1 MGASVEAARIRA
13 RSESLESEKDPDGR
27 LHVHVRAY
35 DYSSG
40 AEPRP
45 EGESAA
51 FVSDRAETSLL
62 PGEREGPLVEGI
74 VRGRMKPTFRVQ
86 LRAWLLLRAAI
97 RDRAK
102 GRDEPVVALRP
113 LVLVRHADVAR
124 RVGSGSGSPGR
135 AAERFLER
143 RGYVR
148 QVTAGTKPGAFVVTD
163 TGMAWLEQDRW
174 ARSWWRRVFG

>member
-1 MGASVEAARIRA
+1 VEAARIRA
-13 RSESLESEKDPDGR
+13 RRGSLESEKDPDGR
-27 LHVHVRAY
+27 LHVRAY

-74 VRGRMKPTFRVQ
+74 VRGRMKPTYRVQ
-86 LRAWLLLRAAI
+86 LRAWLLLRTAI
-97 RDRAK
+97 RDRTK
-102 GRDEPVVALRP
+102 GRDGLVAALRP
-113 LVLVRHADVAR
+113 LVVLRHADVAR
-124 RVGSGSGSPGR
+124 RVGFGSGSPGR
-135 AAERFLER
+135 AAAERFLER
-143 RGYVR
+143 RGHVT
-148 QVTAGTKPGAFVVTD
+148 QVTVGTKPGAFVVTD

-174 ARSWWRRVFG
+174 ARPLWQRAFR

>member
-1 MGASVEAARIRA
+1 MEAARIRA
-13 RSESLESEKDPDGR
+13 RRGSLESEKDPAGR
-27 LHVHVRAY
+27 LHVRAY

-74 VRGRMKPTFRVQ
+74 VRGRMKPTYRVQ

-97 RDRAK
+97 RDRTK

-113 LVLVRHADVAR
+113 LVVLRHQDIAR
-124 RVGSGSGSPGR
+124 RVGPVSSSPGR
-135 AAERFLER
+135 AAERFLKR

-148 QVTAGTKPGAFVVTD
+148 QVTVGTKPGAFVVTD

-174 ARSWWRRVFG
+174 ARPLWQRVFR

>member
-1 MGASVEAARIRA
+1 MEAARIRA
-13 RSESLESEKDPDGR
+13 RRGSLESEKDPDGR
-27 LHVHVRAY
+27 LHVRAY

-74 VRGRMKPTFRVQ
+74 VRGRMKPTYRVQ
-86 LRAWLLLRAAI
+86 LRAWLLLRTAI
-97 RDRAK
+97 RDRTK
-102 GRDEPVVALRP
+102 GRDGLVAALRP
-113 LVLVRHADVAR
+113 LVVLRHADVAR
-124 RVGSGSGSPGR
+124 RVGFGSGSPGR
-135 AAERFLER
+135 AAAERFLER
-143 RGYVR
+143 RGHVR
-148 QVTAGTKPGAFVVTD
+148 QVTVGTKPGAFVVTD

-174 ARSWWRRVFG
+174 ARPLWQRAFR